1 MTTLAYQEL
10 DRHLAA
16 PQPPAPLYLVFGEE
30 MLCQEAVQA
39 IVARLLGPSAPAHRV
54 DRIDGSAPGALAE
67 ALARVNTYSLL
78 GDAKVVLLAE
88 TTVFETGLDTRAY
101 LEKARS
107 ALENDA
113 PDKAAR
119 ALMAVLAAQQLTV
132 AEVDAEA
139 RRHLLATA
147 GMDTDNDGWLE
158 ALVDHCRSRD
168 AASSSTADQAES
180 LAEAAAKG
188 FPAGHHLIVTAASVD
203 RRRKIY
209 KVIEAAGVVVD
220 ASVPT
225 GARRADVEVQQR
237 LLRDQ
242 VQRILAPR
250 AKRLEPAA
258 HDALVEMT
266 GFELRTFC
274 TSLEKLA
281 DYAGS
286 RDTITAEDVRQVLR
300 RSKKDPIYAF
310 TGAVGERRLDQ
321 ALFYLDSLLTAG
333 THPLQVLAALANLV
347 RRLAAAR
354 GFLDSPEGRCWR
366 RRMPYPE
373 FQRQVVPALSAHDAH
388 LAERV
393 RSWRGEAE
401 AETGKSKRS
410 AKAETDLALVKNPK
424 SVYPVY
430 QLFLQAEN
438 YRAAHLEAVLHRLA
452 RTDRALKSS
461 AAPARWTIEAL
472 LWFICQGGESKP
484 HRGTQPPRPANA
496 DARPRAFR
504 R

>member
-16 PQPPAPLYLVFGEE
+16 SQPPAPLYLVFGEE
-30 MLCQEAVQA
+30 MLCQAAVQA

-54 DRIDGSAPGALAE
+54 DRIDGSTPGALAE

-78 GDAKVVLLAE
+78 GDAKVVLLAD
-88 TTVFETGLDTRAY
+88 TTLFESGLDTRAF

-107 ALENDA
+107 ALANDA
-113 PDKAAR
+113 TDKAAR
-119 ALMAVLAAQQLTV
+119 ALMTVLAARQLPA

-139 RRHLLATA
+139 RRHLLTAA
-147 GMDTDNDGWLE
+147 GMDSDDDGWLE

-168 AASSSTADQAES
+168 VASASAADPVES
-180 LAEAAAKG
+180 LAETVAKG

-209 KVIEAAGVVVD
+209 KTIEAAGVVVD
-220 ASVPT
+220 ASVPK

-258 HDALVEMT
+258 YDALVEMT
-266 GFELRTFC
+266 GFALRTFC

-286 RDTITAEDVRQVLR
+286 RDTITVADVRQVLR

-333 THPLQVLAALANLV
+333 THPLQAVAALANLV

-354 GFLDSPEGRCWR
+354 GFLDAPEGHCWR

-373 FQRQVVPALSAHDAH
+373 FQRRVVPALLAHDAH

-401 AETGKSKRS
+401 GGNRKRS
-410 AKAETDLALVKNPK
+410 TKAETDLALVKNPK

-452 RTDRALKSS
+452 QTDRALKSS
-461 AAPARWTIEAL
+461 AAPARWAIEAL
-472 LWFICQGGESKP
+472 LWFICQDTP
-484 HRGTQPPRPANA
+484 
-496 DARPRAFR
+496 
-504 R
+504 

>member
-16 PQPPAPLYLVFGEE
+16 SQPPPPLYLVFGEE
-30 MLCQEAVQA
+30 MLCQAAVQA

-54 DRIDGSAPGALAE
+54 DRIDGSLPGALAE

-78 GDAKVVLLAE
+78 GDAKVVLLAD
-88 TTVFETGLDTRAY
+88 TTVFESGLDPRAY
-101 LEKARS
+101 LEKARG

-119 ALMAVLAAQQLTV
+119 ALMTVLAAQQLPV

-139 RRHLLATA
+139 RHQLLAAA

-158 ALVDHCRSRD
+158 ALVDHCRSQD
-168 AASSSTADQAES
+168 LVSPSTVEPAET
-180 LAEAAAKG
+180 LAEAVARG
-188 FPAGHHLIVTAASVD
+188 FPAGHHLIVTAAAVD

-209 KVIEAAGVVVD
+209 KTIEAAGVVVD

-286 RDTITAEDVRQVLR
+286 RDTITVADVRQVLR

-333 THPLQVLAALANLV
+333 THPLQALAALTNLV
-347 RRLAAAR
+347 RRLAVAR

-373 FQRQVVPALSAHDAH
+373 FQRQVVPALAAHDAH
-388 LAERV
+388 LNERV
-393 RSWRGEAE
+393 HAWRGEAE
-401 AETGKSKRS
+401 AGKGKRS
-410 AKAETDLALVKNPK
+410 AKAQTDLTLVKNPK

-461 AAPARWTIEAL
+461 AVPARWAIEAL

-484 HRGTQPPRPANA
+484 ERGPQPPRPAIVG
-496 DARPRAFR
+496 DRPRAFR

>member
-10 DRHLAA
+10 DRQLAA
-16 PQPPAPLYLVFGEE
+16 PRAAPLYLVFGEE

-39 IVARLLGPSAPAHRV
+39 ILARLLGPSAPAHRV
-54 DRIDGSAPGALAE
+54 DRIDGAAPGALAE

-88 TTVFETGLDTRAY
+88 TTIFESGLDTRAY

-107 ALENDA
+107 AWADNA

-119 ALMAVLAAQQLTV
+119 ALMAVLAAQQLPP

-139 RRHLLATA
+139 RRHLLSAA
-147 GMDTDNDGWLE
+147 GLDGDNDGWLE

-168 AASSSTADQAES
+168 AACAAPGADQGES
-180 LAEAAAKG
+180 LAAAVAKG
-188 FPAGHHLIVTAASVD
+188 FPAGHHLVLTAAAVD

-209 KVIEAAGVVVD
+209 KTIEAAGVVVD

-225 GARRADVEVQQR
+225 GARRAEVEVQQR

-242 VQRILAPR
+242 AQRILTPR
-250 AKRLEPAA
+250 GKRLEPAA

-286 RDTITAEDVRQVLR
+286 RDTISAEDVRQVLR
-300 RSKKDPIYAF
+300 RSRKDPIYAF

-321 ALFYLDSLLTAG
+321 ALFYLDSLLGAG
-333 THPLQVLAALANLV
+333 THPLQALAALANLV

-354 GFLDSPEGRCWR
+354 DFLDSPAGGCWR
-366 RRMPYPE
+366 RGLPYPE
-373 FQRQVVPALSAHDAH
+373 FQRQVVPALLARDAH
-388 LAERV
+388 LSERV
-393 RSWRGEAE
+393 RAWRGDAE
-401 AETGKSKRS
+401 AGKGKAS
-410 AKAETDLALVKNPK
+410 AKAQTDLALVKNPK
-424 SVYPVY
+424 SVYPVF
-430 QLFLQAEN
+430 QLLLQAEN
-438 YRAAHLEAVLHRLA
+438 YPAAHLAAVVHRLA
-452 RTDRALKSS
+452 QTDRTLKSS
-461 AAPARWTIEAL
+461 ATPARWAIEAL
-472 LWFICQGGESKP
+472 LWFICRGGEAKP
-484 HRGTQPPRPANA
+484 RQGPQTPRPAHG
-496 DARPRAFR
+496 DARPRALR